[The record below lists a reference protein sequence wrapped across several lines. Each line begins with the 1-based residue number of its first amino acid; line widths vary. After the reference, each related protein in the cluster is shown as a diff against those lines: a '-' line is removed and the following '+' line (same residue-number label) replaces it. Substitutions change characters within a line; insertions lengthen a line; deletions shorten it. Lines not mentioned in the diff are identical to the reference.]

1 MFNIERSARATP
13 TSTSRATSILQPQL
27 TKPFEKSL
35 QFFFLQQNNN
45 FLSSLKSQVCIGKIS
60 PIRNFAKGKNC
71 FPRKDFQITANFFCC
86 ITFTFYRKLKNII
99 FSYFTKND
107 ANKSLKTNR
116 HSMAEWDKVLN

>member
-1 MFNIERSARATP
+1 MFNIERSARATPTSTSRATP

-60 PIRNFAKGKNC
+60 PIRNFAKGKTC
-71 FPRKDFQITANFFCC
+71 FPRKDLQITAKFFFLHY
-86 ITFTFYRKLKNII
+86 IHFLKKTKKYHFFVFYEK
-99 FSYFTKND
+99 
-107 ANKSLKTNR
+107 
-116 HSMAEWDKVLN
+116 